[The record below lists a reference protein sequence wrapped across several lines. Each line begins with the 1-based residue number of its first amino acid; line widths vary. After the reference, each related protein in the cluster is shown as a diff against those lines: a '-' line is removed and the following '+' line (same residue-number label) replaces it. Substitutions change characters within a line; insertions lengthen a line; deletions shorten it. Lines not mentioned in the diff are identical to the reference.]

1 MNRRTLFKGIIIILL
16 GLILLANNFQ
26 VLPWGVWYQLLRFW
40 PVILIAVG
48 IDLIFKKSSFSF
60 LQVLSPLIIIAAIGG
75 AIYLS
80 QTGIT
85 YEKIS
90 QTLEFKQPLSPDLRQ
105 AHIEINF
112 GAGRLRLKGGSTYLL
127 DGDFTT
133 PSWLK
138 PTTRYKVIDKEGFLE
153 LTETGKRGGFRF
165 GRWEEGRFWGLKEH
179 LWNLRLNNEIPLT
192 LKIETGASSNY
203 LDLSSLKVTHLDL
216 DTGASNNEIKFGD
229 LTSIKANIDAG
240 VCQIK
245 LFIPRSVGTR
255 IEADTALTI
264 NNLNELGFRK
274 EGDVYISSNYSTAET
289 QLDLELDAGV
299 SNLRVELY

>member
-16 GLILLANNFQ
+16 GLIFLANNFQ

-80 QTGIT
+80 QTSGN
-85 YEKIS
+85 YEKIG
-90 QTLEFKQPLSPDLRQ
+90 QTLEFKQSLSPDLRQ

-138 PTTRYKVIDKEGFLE
+138 PKMKYKVIDKEGFLE
-153 LTETGKRGGFRF
+153 LIETGKRGRFQF
-165 GRWEEGRFWGLKEH
+165 GRWGENHFWD
-179 LWNLRLNNEIPLT
+179 LRLNSETLLT

-264 NNLNELGFRK
+264 NNLNELDFRK

-299 SNLRVELY
+299 SNLEVELY